1 MELTTITSRTFN
13 QDASGAKRAAQNGP
27 VFITDRGKPAHVLL
41 SIEAYRRLTGQR
53 DTIEDLRKRLDRA
66 EDRILAL
73 SAPAAEPMR
82 QGRTGSDGARPSTL
96 AAAEAERD
104 RLQGVV
110 QSLSAPQ
117 ARPRRWWPF

>member
-53 DTIEDLRKRLDRA
+53 ESIIDLLADA
-66 EDRILAL
+66 E
-73 SAPAAEPMR
+73 AAEV
-82 QGRTGSDGARPSTL
+82 SFEPSRLSGL
-96 AAAEAERD
+96 AKPVD
-104 RLQGVV
+104 
-110 QSLSAPQ
+110 LS
-117 ARPRRWWPF
+117 

>member
-53 DTIEDLRKRLDRA
+53 ESIIDLLADTE
-66 EDRILAL
+66 
-73 SAPAAEPMR
+73 AAEVSFEP
-82 QGRTGSDGARPSTL
+82 GRLSEL
-96 AAAEAERD
+96 AKPVD
-104 RLQGVV
+104 
-110 QSLSAPQ
+110 LS
-117 ARPRRWWPF
+117 

>member
-53 DTIEDLRKRLDRA
+53 ESIIDLLADTE
-66 EDRILAL
+66 
-73 SAPAAEPMR
+73 AAEV
-82 QGRTGSDGARPSTL
+82 SFEPSRLSGL
-96 AAAEAERD
+96 AKPVD
-104 RLQGVV
+104 
-110 QSLSAPQ
+110 LS
-117 ARPRRWWPF
+117 

>member
-53 DTIEDLRKRLDRA
+53 ESIIDL
-66 EDRILAL
+66 LADGE
-73 SAPAAEPMR
+73 AAEVSFEP
-82 QGRTGSDGARPSTL
+82 GRLSGL
-96 AAAEAERD
+96 AKPFD
-104 RLQGVV
+104 
-110 QSLSAPQ
+110 LS
-117 ARPRRWWPF
+117 

>member
-53 DTIEDLRKRLDRA
+53 ESIIDLLADA
-66 EDRILAL
+66 E
-73 SAPAAEPMR
+73 AAEVSFEP
-82 QGRTGSDGARPSTL
+82 GRLSGL
-96 AAAEAERD
+96 AKPVD
-104 RLQGVV
+104 
-110 QSLSAPQ
+110 LS
-117 ARPRRWWPF
+117 